1 VSTVNEREMLR
12 RAMQLADGI
21 EPRAD
26 GLQRIQ
32 ARLRPPRPLAIAW
45 AEAAWTFLRMRV
57 PAALEALVELL
68 RNMAGL
74 AWERFGPT
82 RGGSAG
88 RARTLG
94 WLRPA
99 VALGVTVFIVA
110 AGTYIAINTQ
120 QGISPSA
127 SNAARSSG
135 GSGGARG
142 GAGGSGR
149 TSTQGH
155 SSLGPRT
162 STGPTP
168 KATCRPA
175 TSAKP
180 APSTSVGQI
189 QSSSPSPTPT
199 DTGGGSP
206 SPTPTDSSTPTPGA
220 TSTGQ
225 ASISTSG
232 TDVPA
237 VGSTAPI
244 VAALLTSHSI
254 SESSSVT
261 SSLPICGK
269 KRPVKH
275 NSPGPTP
282 AVFSFSKLDDGR

>member
-45 AEAAWTFLRMRV
+45 AEAVWTFLRMRI
-57 PAALEALVELL
+57 PAAFEALVELL

-74 AWERFGPT
+74 AWERFGPS

-127 SNAARSSG
+127 SNNAPSK
-135 GSGGARG
+135 GGAGSAGG

-149 TSTQGH
+149 SSTRGH
-155 SSLGPRT
+155 SSLGPRS

-168 KATCRPA
+168 KATCPPTA
-175 TSAKP
+175 SAKP
-180 APSTSVGQI
+180 EPSTSVGQT

-206 SPTPTDSSTPTPGA
+206 SPTPTDSSTPTPATTSGVQTTNSMIGTGVPVVATFTSESVAAHSAA
-220 TSTGQ
+220 TS
-225 ASISTSG
+225 STC
-232 TDVPA
+232 T
-237 VGSTAPI
+237 
-244 VAALLTSHSI
+244 
-254 SESSSVT
+254 
-261 SSLPICGK
+261 K
-269 KRPVKH
+269 KRKVPHK
-275 NSPGPTP
+275 SPGSTP
-282 AVFSFSKLDDGR
+282 AVFSYSKLDDGR